1 MFKKAFQVLQQIGR
15 ALMTPVAVLPA
26 AGLLLRF
33 GSPDL
38 LNMPV
43 IKSAGGVIFENLPLV
58 FAVGVA
64 IGLAGGEGVA
74 GLAAVI
80 GYLILTKTLDN
91 MGESFQMALPYEGAT
106 HFIDMGVFGG
116 IIIGLVA
123 ALLYKRFYNIK
134 LHPVLG
140 FFAGKRF
147 VPIITAVAAV
157 ILGVV
162 FAYVWPPI
170 QQGIDAASNWVMN
183 AASGPFFFGLIQR
196 LLIPFGLHHIFQT
209 PFYFTMGSFMDPT
222 TGQVVHG
229 EMARYFAGD
238 KTAGRFMVGL
248 FPYMIFGLPAA
259 ALAMIHE
266 ARTERRKAISGL
278 LISAALTSMLTG
290 ITEPIE
296 FAFLFLAPPLFLV
309 HALLAGFSF
318 TVMDLLQ
325 VRHGYTFSGGG
336 IDYVLNY
343 GLSTNGWMVIPFG
356 LLLGILYYFIFRFAI
371 RKWNLKTPGRES
383 DAELEELQ
391 THAQTVSGGSRAA
404 SILKAFGGKDNLTA
418 LDACI
423 TRLRITVKDAA
434 LVDKGDLKN
443 LGASGVLEVG
453 QNFQAIFGTQSDS
466 LKEEIK
472 EIIRTGE
479 PGAGVAGVNEVSG
492 DVRKILPDP
501 QKAEPVPPKI
511 CKDKAL
517 SIYAPLAG
525 EIIDL
530 SEVPDQVFAEKMMGD
545 GFGIKPSDGLV
556 LSPVKGTVHNT
567 FPTKHALGLVSEDG
581 LEILI
586 HVGLDTVNL
595 KGQGFEMLV
604 TEGDLVEVGTPLLK
618 VDLPYIEANA
628 KSSITPIVFTNLE
641 GRTLELKKGLAEA
654 GKTLVCVVQPS
665 KE

>member
-26 AGLLLRF
+26 AGLLLRL
-33 GSPDL
+33 GNHDL

-74 GLAAVI
+74 ALAAVI

-91 MGESFQMALPYEGAT
+91 MGESFQLALPYEGAT

-147 VPIITAVAAV
+147 VPIITAVAAL

-170 QQGIDAASNWVMN
+170 QQGIDAASDWVMVS
-183 AASGPFFFGLIQR
+183 ASGPFFFGFIQR
-196 LLIPFGLHHIFQT
+196 MLIPFGLHHIFQT

-229 EMARYFAGD
+229 EMTRYFAGD
-238 KTAGRFMVGL
+238 KTSGRFMVGL

-266 ARTERRKAISGL
+266 ARIDRRKAISGL

-296 FAFLFLAPPLFLV
+296 FVFLFLAPPLFLV
-309 HALLAGFSF
+309 HALLAGVSF

-356 LLLGILYYFIFRFAI
+356 LVLGVLYYFLFRFAI
-371 RKWNLKTPGRES
+371 RKWDLKTPGRET
-383 DAELEELQ
+383 DEEMEELQ
-391 THAQTVSGGSRAA
+391 THAQTVSAGSKAA
-404 SILKAFGGKDNLTA
+404 AILKTFGGKDNLTA

-434 LVDKGDLKN
+434 LVNKGKLKN

-453 QNFQAIFGTQSDS
+453 ENFQAIFGTQSDS
-466 LKEEIK
+466 LKEEMK
-472 EIIRTGE
+472 EIIRTG
-479 PGAGVAGVNEVSG
+479 GTGDAGDAGVNGESR
-492 DVRKILPDP
+492 DTAKTLPET
-501 QKAEPVPPKI
+501 QKAESIIPKI
-511 CKDKAL
+511 AKGKAI

-525 EIIDL
+525 EIIEL
-530 SEVPDQVFAEKMMGD
+530 TEVPDQVFAEKMMGD

-556 LSPVKGTVHNT
+556 LSPVKGTVNNT

-604 TEGDLVEVGTPLLK
+604 TEGDLVDVGTPLLK

-641 GRTLELKKGLAEA
+641 GRTLDLKKGLAEA
-654 GKTLVCVVQPS
+654 GKTLACVVQPV
-665 KE
+665 

>member
-1 MFKKAFQVLQQIGR
+1 MFKKAFKVLQQIGR

-91 MGESFQMALPYEGAT
+91 MGESLHLALPYQGAT

-147 VPIITAVAAV
+147 VPIITAVVAV

-162 FAYVWPPI
+162 FAYVWPPV
-170 QQGIDAASNWVMN
+170 QHGIDAASNWVMN
-183 AASGPFFFGLIQR
+183 AASGPFFFGFIQR

-209 PFYFTMGSFMDPT
+209 PFYFTMGTFTDPA
-222 TGQVVHG
+222 TGHVVTG

-266 ARTERRKAISGL
+266 ARPERRKAISGL

-290 ITEPIE
+290 ITEPVE
-296 FAFLFLAPPLFLV
+296 FAFLFVAPVLFLV

-318 TVMDLLQ
+318 TVMDLLH
-325 VRHGYTFSGGG
+325 VKNGYTFSGGG

-356 LLLGILYYFIFRFAI
+356 LLLGVMYYFIFRFAI
-371 RKWNLKTPGRES
+371 SKWDLKTPGRES
-383 DAELEELQ
+383 DDELEELEKQ
-391 THAQTVSGGSRAA
+391 TQTISAGSRAA
-404 SILKAFGGKDNLTA
+404 DILKAFGGRDNLTA

-423 TRLRITVKDAA
+423 TRLRITVKDPG
-434 LVDKGDLKN
+434 LVNKGMLKN

-453 QNFQAIFGTQSDS
+453 ENFQAIFGTQSDS
-466 LKEEIK
+466 LKEEMK

-479 PGAGVAGVNEVSG
+479 TGGAAVSG
-492 DVRKILPDP
+492 DTGEILPNP
-501 QKAEPVPPKI
+501 QKAEPVPSKLSMDNAI
-511 CKDKAL
+511 
-517 SIYAPLAG
+517 SIYAPLSG

-530 SEVPDQVFAEKMMGD
+530 TAVPDPVFAEKMMGD
-545 GFGIKPSDGLV
+545 GFAIKPSDGVV
-556 LSPVKGTVHNT
+556 LSPVKGSVHNT
-567 FPTKHALGLVSEDG
+567 FPTKHALGLVSQEG

-604 TEGDLVEVGTPLLK
+604 EEGDVVDVGTPLLK

-628 KSSITPIVFTNLE
+628 KSAITPIVFTNLE
-641 GRTLELKKGLAEA
+641 GQTLEVKKGMAEV

-665 KE
+665 KLSS

>member
-1 MFKKAFQVLQQIGR
+1 MFKRAFQVLQQIGR

-26 AGLLLRF
+26 AGLLLRL
-33 GSPDL
+33 GNQDL

-91 MGESFQMALPYEGAT
+91 MGESFQLALPYEGAT

-123 ALLYKRFYNIK
+123 ALLYRRFFNIK

-147 VPIITAVAAV
+147 VPIITAVAAL

-170 QQGIDAASNWVMN
+170 QQGIDAASNWVM
-183 AASGPFFFGLIQR
+183 ASASGPFFFGFIQR

-238 KTAGRFMVGL
+238 PTAGRFMVGL

-266 ARTERRKAISGL
+266 ARTDRRKAISGL

-296 FAFLFLAPPLFLV
+296 FVFLFLAPPLFLV

-325 VRHGYTFSGGG
+325 VKHGYTFSGGG

-343 GLSTNGWMVIPFG
+343 GLSNNGWMVIPFG
-356 LLLGILYYFIFRFAI
+356 LLLGVLYYFLFRFAI
-371 RKWNLKTPGRES
+371 RKWNLKTPGRETDS
-383 DAELEELQ
+383 ELEELE
-391 THAQTVSGGSRAA
+391 THAQTVSVGSKAA
-404 SILKAFGGKDNLTA
+404 NILKAFGGKDNLTA

-423 TRLRITVKDAA
+423 TRLRITVKDPG
-434 LVDKGDLKN
+434 LVKIGELKN

-453 QNFQAIFGTQSDS
+453 ENFQAIFGTQSDS
-466 LKEEIK
+466 LKEEMK
-472 EIIRTGE
+472 EIIRTGDTGE
-479 PGAGVAGVNEVSG
+479 IETSGAS
-492 DVRKILPDP
+492 ILPEP
-501 QKAEPVPPKI
+501 QKAEAVSPKLSL
-511 CKDKAL
+511 DKAL
-517 SIYAPLAG
+517 SIYAPLTG

-530 SEVPDQVFAEKMMGD
+530 AEVPDPVFAEKMMGD
-545 GFGIKPSDGLV
+545 GFGIKPSDGQV

-604 TEGDLVEVGTPLLK
+604 TEGDLVDVGTPLLK
-618 VDLPYIEANA
+618 VDLPYVEANA
-628 KSSITPIVFTNLE
+628 KSSITPIVFTNLD
-641 GRTLELKKGLAEA
+641 GRTLDVKKGLAEA
-654 GKTLVCVVQPS
+654 GKTLVCVVQPG
-665 KE
+665 K

>member
-1 MFKKAFQVLQQIGR
+1 MFKKAFKVLQQIGR

-38 LNMPV
+38 LNNAV
-43 IKSAGGVIFENLPLV
+43 IKSAGGVIFDNLPLV

-64 IGLAGGEGVA
+64 IGLAEGEGVA

-80 GYLILTKTLDN
+80 GYLILTETLDK
-91 MGESFQMALPYEGAT
+91 MGASFHLALPYPGAI
-106 HFIDMGVFGG
+106 HLIDMGVFGG

-123 ALLYKRFYNIK
+123 ALLYKRFHNIK

-140 FFAGKRF
+140 FFSGKRF

-157 ILGVV
+157 ILGVL
-162 FAYVWPPI
+162 FAYVWPPV
-170 QQGIDAASNWVMN
+170 QHGIDAASNWVMN
-183 AASGPFFFGLIQR
+183 AAAGPFFFGFIQR

-209 PFYFTMGSFMDPT
+209 PFYFTMGSYLDTT
-222 TGQVVHG
+222 TGHVVHG

-238 KTAGRFMVGL
+238 KTAGRFMAGL

-266 ARTERRKAISGL
+266 ARPERRKVVSGL

-296 FAFLFLAPPLFLV
+296 FAFLFVAPPLFLV
-309 HALLAGFSF
+309 HAILAGFSF
-318 TVMDLLQ
+318 TVMDLLH
-325 VRHGYTFSGGG
+325 VRAGYTFSGGG

-343 GLSTNGWMVIPFG
+343 GLSTNGWIIIPFG
-356 LLLGILYYFIFRFAI
+356 LFLGVLYYFLFRFAI

-383 DAELEELQ
+383 DEELEELLTHSQ
-391 THAQTVSGGSRAA
+391 TISAGSRAGD
-404 SILKAFGGKDNLTA
+404 ILKAFGGKDNLTD

-423 TRLRITVKDAA
+423 TRLRITVKDPK
-434 LVDKGDLKN
+434 LVNKGDLKN

-472 EIIRTGE
+472 EIIRTG
-479 PGAGVAGVNEVSG
+479 VA
-492 DVRKILPDP
+492 DVATEKGKILPEQ
-501 QKAEPVPPKI
+501 QKADPVLPKLA
-511 CKDKAL
+511 KDKVL
-517 SIYAPLAG
+517 SIYAPLSG

-530 SEVPDQVFAEKMMGD
+530 TEVPDPVFAEKMMGD
-545 GFGIKPSDGLV
+545 GFAIKPSDGLV

-581 LEILI
+581 LEVLI
-586 HVGLDTVNL
+586 HIGLDTVNL

-604 TEGDLVEVGTPLLK
+604 TEGDLVDVGTPLLK

-641 GRTLELKKGLAEA
+641 GQTLDIKKGLAEA
-654 GKTLVCVVQPS
+654 GKTLVCVVEPR
-665 KE
+665 KL

>member
-26 AGLLLRF
+26 AGLLLRL
-33 GSPDL
+33 GNQDL

-43 IKSAGGVIFENLPLV
+43 IKSAGGVIFDNLPLV
-58 FAVGVA
+58 FAIGVA

-91 MGESFQMALPYEGAT
+91 MGESFHLVLPYQGAT

-123 ALLYKRFYNIK
+123 ALLYKKFHNIK

-147 VPIITAVAAV
+147 VPIITAVASL

-162 FAYVWPPI
+162 FAYIWPPV
-170 QQGIDAASNWVMN
+170 QQGIDAASNWVMLS
-183 AASGPFFFGLIQR
+183 ASGPFFFGFIQR

-209 PFYFTMGSFMDPT
+209 PFYFTMGSFTDPV
-222 TGQVVHG
+222 TGNVVHG

-248 FPYMIFGLPAA
+248 FPYMMFGLPAA

-266 ARTERRKAISGL
+266 ARIDRRKAISGL

-296 FAFLFLAPPLFLV
+296 FAFLFVAPPLFLV
-309 HALLAGFSF
+309 HAVLAGFSF
-318 TVMDLLQ
+318 TAMDLLH
-325 VRHGYTFSGGG
+325 VRNGYTFSGGG
-336 IDYVLNY
+336 IDYFLNY
-343 GLSTNGWMVIPFG
+343 GLSTNGWIVIPFG
-356 LLLGILYYFIFRFAI
+356 LLLGVLYYFIFRFAI
-371 RKWNLKTPGRES
+371 RKWDLKTPGRES
-383 DAELEELQ
+383 DEELEELQ
-391 THAQTVSGGSRAA
+391 KHTQTISTGSKASG
-404 SILKAFGGKDNLTA
+404 ILKAFGGKDNLTV

-423 TRLRITVKDAA
+423 TRLRITVKDPKLVNKGA
-434 LVDKGDLKN
+434 LKE

-472 EIIRTGE
+472 ELIQTGATE
-479 PGAGVAGVNEVSG
+479 APEAAEVTGHIAESLPGTPKADTVSS
-492 DVRKILPDP
+492 KIS
-501 QKAEPVPPKI
+501 KG
-511 CKDKAL
+511 KAL
-517 SIYAPLAG
+517 SIVAPLSG

-530 SEVPDQVFAEKMMGD
+530 TDVPDPVFAEKMMGD
-545 GFGIKPSDGLV
+545 GFAIKPSDGLV
-556 LSPVKGTVHNT
+556 LSPVKGKVFNT

-581 LEILI
+581 LEVLI
-586 HVGLDTVNL
+586 HIGLDTVNL
-595 KGQGFEMLV
+595 KGQGFELLV
-604 TEGDLVEVGTPLLK
+604 AEGDLVEVGTPLLK
-618 VDLPYIEANA
+618 VDLPYIEAKA
-628 KSSITPIVFTNLE
+628 KSSITPIVFTNLQ
-641 GRTLELKKGLAEA
+641 GQTLELKKGLAKA
-654 GKTLVCVVQPS
+654 GETLVCVVHPS
-665 KE
+665 KL

>member
-80 GYLILTKTLDN
+80 GYLIMTKTLDN
-91 MGESFQMALPYEGAT
+91 MGESFQLALPYEGAT

-162 FAYVWPPI
+162 FAYIWPPV

-183 AASGPFFFGLIQR
+183 AASGPFFFGFIQR

-356 LLLGILYYFIFRFAI
+356 LLLGVLYYFIFRFAI
-371 RKWNLKTPGRES
+371 RKWDLKTPGRES

-391 THAQTVSGGSRAA
+391 TQAQTVSAGSRAA
-404 SILKAFGGKDNLTA
+404 NILKAFGGKDNLTA

-423 TRLRITVKDAA
+423 TRLRITVKNPG
-434 LVDKGDLKN
+434 LVNKGDLKS

-453 QNFQAIFGTQSDS
+453 ENFQAIFGTQSDS
-466 LKEEIK
+466 LKEEMK
-472 EIIRTGE
+472 EIIRTGDTG
-479 PGAGVAGVNEVSG
+479 GAGVKDVPG
-492 DVRKILPDP
+492 DTREILPNP
-501 QKAEPVPPKI
+501 QKVEPVPPKLSM
-511 CKDKAL
+511 DKAL

-530 SEVPDQVFAEKMMGD
+530 GEVPDPVFAEKMMGD

-604 TEGDLVEVGTPLLK
+604 TEGDLVDVGTPLLK

-641 GRTLELKKGLAEA
+641 GRTLEIKKGLAEA
-654 GKTLVCVVQPS
+654 GKTLACVVQPGPD
-665 KE
+665 K

>member
-1 MFKKAFQVLQQIGR
+1 MFKKAFKVLQQIGR

-38 LNMPV
+38 LNNAV
-43 IKSAGGVIFENLPLV
+43 IKSAGGVIFDNLPLV

-64 IGLAGGEGVA
+64 IGLAEGEGVA

-80 GYLILTKTLDN
+80 GYLILTETLDK
-91 MGESFQMALPYEGAT
+91 MGASFHLALPYPGAI
-106 HFIDMGVFGG
+106 HLIDMGVFGG

-123 ALLYKRFYNIK
+123 ALLYKRFHNIK

-140 FFAGKRF
+140 FFSGKRF

-157 ILGVV
+157 ILGVL
-162 FAYVWPPI
+162 FAYVWPPV
-170 QQGIDAASNWVMN
+170 QHGIDAASNWVMN
-183 AASGPFFFGLIQR
+183 AAAGPFFFGFIQR

-209 PFYFTMGSFMDPT
+209 PFYFTMGSYLDPT
-222 TGQVVHG
+222 TGHVVHG

-238 KTAGRFMVGL
+238 KTAGRFMAGL

-266 ARTERRKAISGL
+266 ARPERRKVVSGL

-296 FAFLFLAPPLFLV
+296 FAFLFVAPPLFLV

-318 TVMDLLQ
+318 TVMDLLH
-325 VRHGYTFSGGG
+325 VRAGYTFSGGG

-343 GLSTNGWMVIPFG
+343 GLSTNGWIIIPFG
-356 LLLGILYYFIFRFAI
+356 LFLGVLYYFLFRFAI

-383 DAELEELQ
+383 DEELEEILTHSQ
-391 THAQTVSGGSRAA
+391 TISAGSRAA
-404 SILKAFGGKDNLTA
+404 DILKAFGGKDNLTD

-423 TRLRITVKDAA
+423 TRLRITVKDPG
-434 LVDKGDLKN
+434 LVKKGDLKN

-472 EIIRTGE
+472 EIIRTG
-479 PGAGVAGVNEVSG
+479 VA
-492 DVRKILPDP
+492 DVATEKGKILPEQ
-501 QKAEPVPPKI
+501 QKADPVLPKLA
-511 CKDKAL
+511 KDKVL
-517 SIYAPLAG
+517 SIYAPLSG

-530 SEVPDQVFAEKMMGD
+530 TEVPDPVFAEKMMGD
-545 GFGIKPSDGLV
+545 GFAIKPSDGLV

-581 LEILI
+581 LEVLI
-586 HVGLDTVNL
+586 HIGLDTVNL

-604 TEGDLVEVGTPLLK
+604 TEGDLVDVGTPLLK

-641 GRTLELKKGLAEA
+641 GQTLDIKKGLAEA
-654 GKTLVCVVQPS
+654 GKTLVCVVEPR
-665 KE
+665 KL

>member
-33 GSPDL
+33 GNQDL
-38 LNMPV
+38 LNIPV
-43 IKSAGGVIFENLPLV
+43 IKSAGGVIFDNLPLV

-64 IGLAGGEGVA
+64 IGLAEGEGVA

-91 MGESFQMALPYEGAT
+91 MGEALHLALPYQGAT

-123 ALLYKRFYNIK
+123 ALLYKRFHTIK

-147 VPIITAVAAV
+147 VPIITAVASL

-162 FAYVWPPI
+162 FAYAWPPV
-170 QQGIDAASNWVMN
+170 QQGIDAASNWVMIS
-183 AASGPFFFGLIQR
+183 ASGPFFFGFIQR

-209 PFYFTMGSFMDPT
+209 PFYFTMGSFTDPT
-222 TGQVVHG
+222 TGHVVHG

-266 ARTERRKAISGL
+266 ARPDRRKAISGL

-290 ITEPIE
+290 ITEPVE
-296 FAFLFLAPPLFLV
+296 FAFLFVAPPLFLV

-318 TVMDLLQ
+318 TVMDLLH
-325 VRHGYTFSGGG
+325 VKNGYTFSGGG

-343 GLSTNGWMVIPFG
+343 GLSTNGWIVIPFG
-356 LLLGILYYFIFRFAI
+356 LLLGVLYYVIFRFAI
-371 RKWNLKTPGRES
+371 RKWDLKTPGRES
-383 DAELEELQ
+383 DEELEELETHSQ
-391 THAQTVSGGSRAA
+391 TISAGSKAA
-404 SILKAFGGKDNLTA
+404 DILKAFGGKDNLSA

-423 TRLRITVKDAA
+423 TRLRITVKEPA
-434 LVDKGDLKN
+434 LVKKGVLKE

-472 EIIRTGE
+472 EIIRTG
-479 PGAGVAGVNEVSG
+479 GTGVSG
-492 DVRKILPDP
+492 DNGETLSNT
-501 QKAEPVPPKI
+501 QKADPVPPTLSKY
-511 CKDKAL
+511 KAL
-517 SIYAPLAG
+517 SVYAPLSG

-530 SEVPDQVFAEKMMGD
+530 TEVPDPVFAEKMMGD
-545 GFGIKPSDGLV
+545 GFAIKPSDGLV
-556 LSPVKGTVHNT
+556 LSPVKGNVHNT
-567 FPTKHALGLVSEDG
+567 FPSKHALGLVSEAG
-581 LEILI
+581 LEVLI

-604 TEGDLVEVGTPLLK
+604 SEGDLVDIGTPLLK

-628 KSSITPIVFTNLE
+628 KSSITPIVFTNLQ
-641 GRTLELKKGLAEA
+641 GQSLELKKGLAEA
-654 GKTLVCVVQPS
+654 GKTLVCVVQPG
-665 KE
+665 KL

>member
-1 MFKKAFQVLQQIGR
+1 MFKKSFQVLQQIGR

-91 MGESFQMALPYEGAT
+91 MGESFQSALPYQGAT

-183 AASGPFFFGLIQR
+183 AASGPFFFGFIQR

-266 ARTERRKAISGL
+266 ARADRRKAISGL

-296 FAFLFLAPPLFLV
+296 FVFLFLAPPLFLV

-325 VRHGYTFSGGG
+325 VKHGYTFSGGG

-343 GLSTNGWMVIPFG
+343 GLSTNGWMVVPFG
-356 LLLGILYYFIFRFAI
+356 LLLGVLYYFIFRFAI
-371 RKWNLKTPGRES
+371 RKWDLKTPGRES
-383 DAELEELQ
+383 DSELEEIQ
-391 THAQTVSGGSRAA
+391 TNAQSVSAGSKAA
-404 SILKAFGGKDNLTA
+404 NILKAFGGKDNLTA

-423 TRLRITVKDAA
+423 TRLRITVKDPG
-434 LVDKGDLKN
+434 LVNIAELKN

-453 QNFQAIFGTQSDS
+453 ENFQAIFGTQSDS
-466 LKEEIK
+466 LKEEMK
-472 EIIRTGE
+472 EIIRTGGTGDKE
-479 PGAGVAGVNEVSG
+479 DAKISG
-492 DVRKILPDP
+492 TSLLPNP
-501 QKAEPVPPKI
+501 QKPEPVPPKPTM
-511 CKDKAL
+511 DKAI

-530 SEVPDQVFAEKMMGD
+530 AEVPDPVFAEKMMGD

-556 LSPVKGTVHNT
+556 LSPVKGKVHNT
-567 FPTKHALGLVSEDG
+567 FPTKHALGLVSEEG

-604 TEGDLVEVGTPLLK
+604 TEGDLVSVGTPLLK

-641 GRTLELKKGLAEA
+641 GRTLEIKKGLAEA
-654 GKTLVCVVQPS
+654 GKTLVCVVQPGT
-665 KE
+665 

>member
-33 GSPDL
+33 GNQDL
-38 LNMPV
+38 LNIPV
-43 IKSAGGVIFENLPLV
+43 IKSAGGVIFDNLPLV

-64 IGLAGGEGVA
+64 IGLAEGEGVA

-91 MGESFQMALPYEGAT
+91 MGEALHLALPYQGAT

-123 ALLYKRFYNIK
+123 ALLYKRFHTIK

-147 VPIITAVAAV
+147 VPIITAVASL

-162 FAYVWPPI
+162 FAYAWPPV
-170 QQGIDAASNWVMN
+170 QQGIDAASNWVMIS
-183 AASGPFFFGLIQR
+183 ASGPFFFGFIQR

-209 PFYFTMGSFMDPT
+209 PFYFTMGSFTDPT
-222 TGQVVHG
+222 TGHVVHG

-266 ARTERRKAISGL
+266 ARPDRRKAISGL

-290 ITEPIE
+290 ITEPVE
-296 FAFLFLAPPLFLV
+296 FAFLFVAPPLFLV

-318 TVMDLLQ
+318 TVMDLLH
-325 VRHGYTFSGGG
+325 VKNGYTFSGGG

-343 GLSTNGWMVIPFG
+343 GLSTNGWIVIPFG
-356 LLLGILYYFIFRFAI
+356 LLLGVLYYVIFRFAI
-371 RKWNLKTPGRES
+371 RKWDLKTPGRES
-383 DAELEELQ
+383 DEELEELETHSQ
-391 THAQTVSGGSRAA
+391 TISAGSKAA
-404 SILKAFGGKDNLTA
+404 DILKAFGGKDNLTA

-423 TRLRITVKDAA
+423 TRLRITVKEPA
-434 LVDKGDLKN
+434 LVKKGVLKE

-472 EIIRTGE
+472 EIIRTGRT
-479 PGAGVAGVNEVSG
+479 GVSG
-492 DVRKILPDP
+492 DNGETLSNT
-501 QKAEPVPPKI
+501 QKADPVPPTLSKN
-511 CKDKAL
+511 KAL
-517 SIYAPLAG
+517 SVYAPLSG

-530 SEVPDQVFAEKMMGD
+530 TEVPDPVFAEKMMGD
-545 GFGIKPSDGLV
+545 GFAIKPSDGLV
-556 LSPVKGTVHNT
+556 LSPVKGNVHNT
-567 FPTKHALGLVSEDG
+567 FPTKHALGLVSEAG
-581 LEILI
+581 LEVLI

-604 TEGDLVEVGTPLLK
+604 SEGDLVDIGTPLLK

-628 KSSITPIVFTNLE
+628 KSSITPIVFTNLQ
-641 GRTLELKKGLAEA
+641 GQSLELKKGLAEA
-654 GKTLVCVVQPS
+654 GKTLVCVVQPG
-665 KE
+665 KL